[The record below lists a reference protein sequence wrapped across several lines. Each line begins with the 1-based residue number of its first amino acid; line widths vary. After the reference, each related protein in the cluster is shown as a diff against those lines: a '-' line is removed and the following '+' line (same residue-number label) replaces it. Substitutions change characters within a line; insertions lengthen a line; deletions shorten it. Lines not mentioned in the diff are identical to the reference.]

1 MSASHLNLKHI
12 HMRPDP
18 DPSLQGNGIT
28 LRRGKHRGFEI
39 AAAY

>member
-1 MSASHLNLKHI
+1 MSATQFNLKNI
-12 HMRPDP
+12 HRRPDL

-28 LRRGKHRGFEI
+28 LSRGKHRGFEI